1 MAGVSSYR
9 RAHDVPSV
17 RLPVSVLAICA
28 LVFCAELGQ
37 SMLVPLC
44 PRSGASSGSRRRA
57 TGALL
62 SAATLATLAAAV
74 PAGLLAERLGALLGL
89 ARGRRADRAVA
100 R

>member
-1 MAGVSSYR
+1 MSR
-9 RAHDVPSV
+9 R

-37 SMLVPLC
+37 AMLVPLL
-44 PRSGASSGSRRRA
+44 PALGREFGLSPAA

-74 PAGLLAERLGALLGL
+74 RPACSPSGSGRCRSRSGP
-89 ARGRRADRAVA
+89 AR
-100 R
+100 